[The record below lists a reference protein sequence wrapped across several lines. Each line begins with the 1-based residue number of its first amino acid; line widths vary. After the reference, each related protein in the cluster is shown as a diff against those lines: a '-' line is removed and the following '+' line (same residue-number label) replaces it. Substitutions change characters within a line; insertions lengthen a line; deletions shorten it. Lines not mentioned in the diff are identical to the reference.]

1 MAESERETALEQD
14 VAAFWDA
21 EREHM
26 QPTLLIGLGGTGKII
41 LTRLKA
47 RFLEHFG
54 RVPPRVKLLL
64 FDIDP
69 AVEVASL
76 DGSEVTLS
84 ADEFVDLGNVPV
96 GDIKRTMRDGGY
108 PEFQTWFDKDV
119 SLAEDNLRR
128 GGQQNRQLGRLALF
142 WHLRTRGGI
151 EYIENAISDLTRMTA
166 AAQHG
171 RPDSDRP
178 MEVNVFIISS
188 LCGGTGSG
196 MLIDVAYLTQSLFEQ
211 RGMKDTSRLIGVL
224 ITPKIFRS
232 VLQENIQ
239 PNALAA
245 LQELDYFMTRGS
257 SEKKFSTL
265 RFLGGTE
272 IPCVERPFRVCYLID
287 AISSGGRSIEGI
299 ENAAPMLVD
308 GIFLQV
314 GSRLGVRAAGLV
326 NNVKVFDPPTVY
338 SSFGVASLI
347 FPARLIIGICAAR
360 AGQEVIRGTLLSP
373 LTDAMSVELDKDL
386 NRFFASHALDAQHL
400 FDSLSRDE
408 EGRPAIGQL
417 TSDDRLRQVTLT
429 QVDKTNV
436 YSYVVT
442 RTQEIG
448 ASVTA
453 AARRS
458 LEQERDATIRT
469 ITQQTENGLINRLT
483 EIVNSPQRGLAYG
496 REFLARLRRQLDEL
510 TSNID
515 SRRRN
520 ADQSRVQAEQN
531 QGLVQQRFEKAAR
544 DAQRWIL
551 GMFTNVTKP
560 RDDFIRQA
568 QRTLERQFEVEAYAQ
583 ARRIVDGV
591 VSEVIRQ
598 IDTLETLIGN
608 LGWIETSYLPEQ
620 RALFEENIDK
630 LDVVRRKAITT
641 DEDIDEIYETRR
653 ADATHKI
660 ASELVSAGE
669 GLYALGKSS
678 REEVADR
685 VFSVARKAF
694 GSLLEVRLEDVISDK
709 ADEVPPEEW
718 MKSLRADAETFW
730 SYRKAVDVGEDMV
743 SQFIQITGV
752 ENTQESIFSTKAVK
766 VGEDYATT
774 GDKHAITVLRMEH
787 GFPYASMSQFNA
799 YLTAYRRALAKSW
812 PVHIFPEFNFGDRES
827 KRVFILAY
835 AHGFISKYGT
845 EYLYGGNEGSEEEIS
860 LGSTGLRD
868 AVWQFVNNQRLVEE
882 VDAKIKAQER
892 AMAREEAGSPAK
904 ALSEFAGTL
913 SFRSED
919 VILGD
924 ELTQI
929 LRQHIRML
937 ERA

>member
-1 MAESERETALEQD
+1 MANDEREVDLKQD

-21 EREHM
+21 EREQM

-84 ADEFVDLGNVPV
+84 SDEFVDLGNVPV

-108 PEFQTWFDKDV
+108 PEFQSWFDKDV

-128 GGQQNRQLGRLALF
+128 GGQMNRQLGRIALF
-142 WHLRTRGGI
+142 WHLRTRGGV
-151 EYIENAISDLTRMTA
+151 EYIENAISDLTRMSA

-232 VLQENIQ
+232 VLQDNIQ

-265 RFLGGTE
+265 RFLGGME
-272 IPCVERPFRVCYLID
+272 IPCVERPFRTCYLID

-308 GIFLQV
+308 GIFLLV
-314 GSRLGVRAAGLV
+314 GSRLGVRAAGLI

-347 FPARLIIGICAAR
+347 FPARWIIGICAAR
-360 AGQEVIRGTLLSP
+360 AGREVIRSTILSP
-373 LTDAMSVELDKDL
+373 LTDEVSAELDKDL
-386 NRFFASHALDAQHL
+386 NRFFAAHALDAQHL

-417 TSDDRLRQVTLT
+417 TSDDRLRQVTLA
-429 QVDKTNV
+429 QVDKANV
-436 YSYVVT
+436 YSYAVS
-442 RTQEIG
+442 RAQEIG
-448 ASVTA
+448 ASVSAT
-453 AARRS
+453 ARRQ
-458 LEQERDATIRT
+458 LEQKRDAAIHAVTK
-469 ITQQTENGLINRLT
+469 QPGSGLLNRLA
-483 EIVNSPQRGLAYG
+483 EIVNSPQRGLVYG
-496 REFLARLRRQLDEL
+496 KEFLTRLRRQLDEL
-510 TSNID
+510 TGSID

-520 ADQSRVQAEQN
+520 ADQSRVQSEQN
-531 QGLVQQRFEKAAR
+531 QALVQQRFEKAAR

-551 GMFTNVTKP
+551 GMFTNVAKP
-560 RDDFIRQA
+560 RDDYIREA
-568 QRTLERQFEVEAYAQ
+568 QRVLERQFEVEAYAQ

-591 VSEVIRQ
+591 TSEVIRQ
-598 IDTLETLIGN
+598 IDALETLVGN
-608 LGWIETSYLPEQ
+608 LEWIETSYLPEQ
-620 RALFEENIDK
+620 HALFEENISK

-641 DEDIDEIYETRR
+641 DEDIDGIFEARR
-653 ADATHKI
+653 ADACHKVS
-660 ASELVSAGE
+660 SEVTSGGE
-669 GLYALGKSS
+669 GLYALSELS
-678 REEVADR
+678 REDVADR
-685 VFSVARKAF
+685 IFSVSRQAF
-694 GSLLEVRLEDVISDK
+694 GSLLDVRLEDIISSK
-709 ADEVPPEEW
+709 ADEIPMEDW

-730 SYRKAVDVGEDMV
+730 SYRKAADVGEDMV

-752 ENTQESIFSTKAVK
+752 ENTQDSIFSTKAVK

-799 YLTAYRRALAKSW
+799 YLTSYRRALQKNW
-812 PVHIFPEFNFGDRES
+812 PVHIFPEFNFGNRDS

-845 EYLYGGNEGSEEEIS
+845 EYLYAGDGGEEEELA

-868 AVWQFVNNQRLVEE
+868 AVWQFVNNKNLVEE
-882 VDAKIKAQER
+882 AAAKIKAKER
-892 AMAREEAGSPAK
+892 AMAKEDPESPAR
-904 ALSEFAGTL
+904 ALSEFAGGL
-913 SFRSED
+913 SFRHED

-924 ELTQI
+924 ELIQI
-929 LRQHIRML
+929 LRQHISML